1 MNQKLYGWGL
11 AICFQVILMQAKSME
26 TLLLGAPGSVGDIRT
41 HLIELLAKIQDSQ
54 LKFNFR
60 LTRFLLQILHQIFL
74 Y

>member
-1 MNQKLYGWGL
+1 
-11 AICFQVILMQAKSME
+11 ME

-41 HLIELLAKIQDSQ
+41 HLVELLAKIQDSQ

-60 LTRFLLQILHQIFL
+60 LTRFLLQILHQTFL